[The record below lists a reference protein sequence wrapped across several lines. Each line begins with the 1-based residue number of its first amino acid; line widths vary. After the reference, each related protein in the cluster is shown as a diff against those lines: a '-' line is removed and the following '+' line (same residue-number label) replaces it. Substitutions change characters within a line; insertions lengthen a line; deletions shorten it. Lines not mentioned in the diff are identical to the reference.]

1 MEIMIM
7 LVMFLMLVLFHHQY
21 GNLRET
27 FYNGEGFSNDIH
39 PEAHKA
45 I

>member
-1 MEIMIM
+1 
-7 LVMFLMLVLFHHQY
+7 MLVLFHHQY
-21 GNLRET
+21 GDLRGI

-39 PEAHKA
+39 PEARKA